1 MSEHL
6 LTSHGYHIISIQND
20 YFKFNAVFT
29 MAVLNSFQTHCDL
42 QSKHKSHNDWKAFY
56 SECFLQWKLFMIV
69 NYAFKLRSGTV
80 QFSFRH
86 LSQNKT
92 KMNSEANSLHKK
104 GSIAKQTMCLW
115 KEEHNGDCWAIKT
128 DYWNLLQQIQHK
140 CQNMF
145 LILSQKL
152 NWIELFPFVM

>member
-20 YFKFNAVFT
+20 YFKFDAVFT

-69 NYAFKLRSGTV
+69 NSAAARFN
-80 QFSFRH
+80 F
-86 LSQNKT
+86 LSDICLKT
-92 KMNSEANSLHKK
+92 RLKWTQ
-104 GSIAKQTMCLW
+104 KQTHYIKRVPLLNKQCAFERRNTMVTVELLKLTIEIYCNRFSTSVKTCFW
-115 KEEHNGDCWAIKT
+115 YWAR
-128 DYWNLLQQIQHK
+128 NL
-140 CQNMF
+140 
-145 LILSQKL
+145 
-152 NWIELFPFVM
+152 IE